1 MPRRNLRL
9 AATDR
14 LVETGFDQIR
24 AEMEIPA
31 AFPAE
36 VMAQV
41 ASARPREPALDLTAI
56 PFVTIDPP
64 GSLDLDQALH
74 LERIK
79 GGFRVHY
86 AIADVG
92 AFVEVGD
99 VIDQEARNR
108 GATLYAPDLRTPLY
122 PTTLS
127 EGMASLLPDRDRPA
141 LVWEIDLDEDGEISG
156 GQVRRALVRSRQQLT
171 YRQVQEQLDSSTAP
185 ASLRLLAEVGRLRRL
200 LEEERGAVTLPIP
213 EQLVVGDERGWG
225 LEYEAPLPVEDW
237 NAQISLLTGIFA
249 ARMMME
255 AGIGVLRTLPAAH
268 PNEVERLR
276 RVAKALE
283 IVWPADVEY
292 SDLIRSLD
300 PRLPAHA
307 AFLSEA
313 TTLFSG
319 AGYQV
324 LGEGAAAGIHA
335 AIATI
340 YAHVTAP
347 LRRLVDR
354 YAGETCLALSAGL
367 EVPDALVD
375 SMGPLPLIMAQAA
388 SRAGRYEAACVD
400 LVEAAVM
407 SGREGEVF
415 AGVVI
420 DVHRE
425 RPHGEVQ
432 LRRPAVHA
440 RIDGEDLDLGEEL
453 LVRLVEASVPTRS
466 VRFEQA

>member
-14 LVETGFDQIR
+14 LVEAGFDQIR
-24 AEMEIPA
+24 AEMEIPL
-31 AFPAE
+31 AFPDQ

-41 ASARPREPALDLTAI
+41 ASTRPREAEVDLTAI

-74 LERIK
+74 LERRR

-92 AFVEVGD
+92 AFVEIGD
-99 VIDQEARNR
+99 PVDEEARNR
-108 GATLYAPDLRTPLY
+108 GTTLYAPDLRTPLY

-127 EGMASLLPDRDRPA
+127 EGMASLLPDQDRPA
-141 LVWEIDLDEDGEISG
+141 LVWEIDLDEDGEITEG
-156 GQVRRALVRSRQQLT
+156 RVGRALVRSRQQLT
-171 YRQVQEQLDSSTAP
+171 YRQVQDQLDSSTAS
-185 ASLRLLAEVGRLRRL
+185 ASLRVLAEVGRLRRL

-213 EQLVVGDERGWG
+213 EQRVVGEDGGWD
-225 LEYEAPLPVEDW
+225 LEYEAPLPVENW

-249 ARMMME
+249 GRMMVD
-255 AGIGVLRTLPAAH
+255 AGIGVLRTLPPAH

-292 SDLIRSLD
+292 PDLIRSLD
-300 PRLPAHA
+300 PRLAAHA

-324 LGEGAAAGIHA
+324 LGQGTAPETHA
-335 AIATI
+335 AIAAT

-354 YAGETCLALSAGL
+354 YAGETCLALSAGS
-367 EVPDALVD
+367 EVPDAIVET
-375 SMGPLPLIMAQAA
+375 MAPLPLIMAQAA
-388 SRAGRYEAACVD
+388 STAGRYEAACVD

-415 AGVVI
+415 AGVVV

-425 RPHGEVQ
+425 RPRGEVH

-453 LVRLVEASVPTRS
+453 LVRVVEASIPART

>member
-14 LVETGFDQIR
+14 LVEAGFDQIR
-24 AEMEIPA
+24 AEMEIPL
-31 AFPAE
+31 AFPDQ

-41 ASARPREPALDLTAI
+41 ASTRPREAEVDLTAI

-74 LERIK
+74 LERRR

-99 VIDQEARNR
+99 PVDEEARNR
-108 GATLYAPDLRTPLY
+108 GTTLYAPDLRTPLY
-122 PTTLS
+122 PITLS
-127 EGMASLLPDRDRPA
+127 EGMASLLPDQDRPA
-141 LVWEIDLDEDGEISG
+141 LVWEIDLDEDGEITEG
-156 GQVRRALVRSRQQLT
+156 RVGRALVRSRQQLT
-171 YRQVQEQLDSSTAP
+171 YRQVQDQLDSSTAS
-185 ASLRLLAEVGRLRRL
+185 ASLRVLAEVGRLRRL

-213 EQLVVGDERGWG
+213 EQRVVGEDGGWD
-225 LEYEAPLPVEDW
+225 LEYEAPLPVENW

-249 ARMMME
+249 GRMMVD
-255 AGIGVLRTLPAAH
+255 AGIGVLRTLPPAH

-292 SDLIRSLD
+292 PDLIRSLD
-300 PRLPAHA
+300 PRLAAHA

-324 LGEGAAAGIHA
+324 LGQGTAPETHA
-335 AIATI
+335 AIAAT

-354 YAGETCLALSAGL
+354 YAGETCLALSAGS
-367 EVPDALVD
+367 EVPDAIVET
-375 SMGPLPLIMAQAA
+375 MAPLPLIMAQAA

-415 AGVVI
+415 AGVVV

-425 RPHGEVQ
+425 RPRGEVH

-453 LVRLVEASVPTRS
+453 LVRVVEASIPTRT